1 MKFLLVTT
9 SLLAAALW
17 APHMAFAQ
25 TRNTPPQSGSQATEY
40 ARLTGALAGTAAY
53 CKIDLDD
60 RELYIN
66 RAQAKI
72 ALSAR
77 DEVELVVAKIAFS
90 NQLNHA
96 SVLEP
101 ESGCKE
107 FRTRFKTLL
116 AQSN

>member
-1 MKFLLVTT
+1 MR
-9 SLLAAALW
+9 SLLFTASFLAVALSAAPIAYAQVKEA
-17 APHMAFAQ
+17 APQA
-25 TRNTPPQSGSQATEY
+25 GSPATDY

-53 CKIDLDD
+53 CKIDAND

-90 NQLNHA
+90 NELNHA

-107 FRTRFKTLL
+107 FRNRFKALL
-116 AQSN
+116 AEAN